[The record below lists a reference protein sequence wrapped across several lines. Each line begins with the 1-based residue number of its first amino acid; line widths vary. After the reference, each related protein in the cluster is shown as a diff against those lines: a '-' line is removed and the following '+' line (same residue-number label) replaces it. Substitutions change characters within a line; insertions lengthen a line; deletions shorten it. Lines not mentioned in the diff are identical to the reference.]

1 MSEFPPSKIVCE
13 KLLFAVLPAAVAT
26 AAVFAVGLLL
36 AWGLVGRVLRQDW
49 RKAAPSLAVLALAA
63 GLAVS
68 PLLATWVQG
77 KVAAAKQAEDTET
90 VARFT
95 ETYHFEA
102 PFPWVPDGK
111 WWHWG
116 WYAIGLALA
125 VEFVARLPGVGVG
138 VGHLLRGAAAGVI
151 AAAVVNPDLLKSE
164 TRWWLPLAAAGI
176 AGPWAVVDAVGRR
189 NPGGS
194 VSTAMAVV
202 SLGAAT
208 VLIHDAAAGFTDV
221 STFLLTGLAVL
232 TVFAWITRTD
242 VGAAGAVAV
251 VPVATL
257 FFLHRDPE
265 GDTKVP
271 VAAYWLVGLAPL
283 MLAAFLFPP
292 ATRFGQRYWATPV
305 KVLAVTLP
313 VAVAIYRCVTEAPLK
328 FGEEQW

>member
-1 MSEFPPSKIVCE
+1 MSEFPPPEIVRE

-49 RKAAPSLAVLALAA
+49 RKAAPNLAVLALAA
-63 GLAVS
+63 GLAAS
-68 PLLATWVQG
+68 PLIGSWNQER
-77 KVAAAKQAEDTET
+77 VAAAKQAGDDERATEL
-90 VARFT
+90 ARSFQ
-95 ETYHFEA
+95 FEL

-125 VEFVARLPGVGVG
+125 VEFVARLPGVRVG
-138 VGHLLRGAAAGVI
+138 VGHLLRGTAAGVI
-151 AAAVVNPDLLKSE
+151 AAAVVPPDWQKPE

-176 AGPWAVVDAVGRR
+176 AVPWAVIDAVGRR

-194 VSTAMAVV
+194 VSAAMAVV
-202 SLGAAT
+202 CVGAAT

-232 TVFAWITRTD
+232 SVTAWVTRTD
-242 VGAAGAVAV
+242 VGAAAAVTV
-251 VPVATL
+251 VPVTAML
-257 FFLHRDPE
+257 LMNRDLAS
-265 GDTKVP
+265 DSKVP
-271 VAAYWLVGLAPL
+271 TAAYWLVALAPL
-283 MLAAFLFPP
+283 MLAAFLLPP

-305 KVLAVTLP
+305 KVLAVSLP
-313 VAVAIYRCVTEAPLK
+313 VALAIYRCVTEAPLS
-328 FGEEQW
+328 FTEEKW